1 MSFIISQ
8 DKKGLF
14 LDSVMLMQ
22 ISRSVSKLASVEEAA
37 LMMATP
43 ANQQILRDSNLLQL
57 GDQEVVGG
65 DLIVAVR
72 AKDESSAIRAIEQA
86 ISSLSAPVTASVG
99 SQAIQPRTLRSALKV
114 NSGANLALISVPGD
128 FACGEGRKALR
139 SGLNVMIFSDNVPL
153 KEEIAIK
160 EEAREKR
167 LIVMG
172 PDCGTALIG
181 GTPLGF
187 GNRVATGAIGIIGAS
202 GTGIQEVSTLIA
214 NKGAGI
220 SHAIGVGGRDL
231 CDEVGGIST
240 LTAIDWLE
248 SDQMTQHIV
257 LISKPP
263 STAVAK
269 KIITRLGNAP
279 KPATVCFLGAQN
291 FDMPANVVS
300 ARTLRAV
307 AASALNSTEEIFGQ
321 FRPPKNL
328 RFSGKLIR
336 GLFSGGSLAA
346 EAQIILLDQGCT
358 LQSNVPIQGVETL
371 VDDSTMHTLLDL
383 GADQYT
389 RGRPHPMIDPEV
401 RNDLLVQALSDDE
414 IGVILID
421 VVIGFGANENPAAHV
436 VRAIQQKPNRDTL
449 VVASVTGTEN
459 DPQILSHQIAILE
472 SAGVLVAPSNAHATE
487 VAWACVST

>member
-1 MSFIISQ
+1 MSFIINHV
-8 DKKGLF
+8 KKGLF

-22 ISRSVSKLASVEEAA
+22 ISRSISKLAGVEEAA

-43 ANQQILRDSNLLQL
+43 ANQEILSDSNLLKL
-57 GDQEVVGG
+57 GAQEVVGG
-65 DLIVAVR
+65 DLIVAIR
-72 AKDESSAIRAIEQA
+72 AEDENSAVQAIEQS
-86 ISSLSAPVTASVG
+86 ISSLSAPIASGV
-99 SQAIQPRTLRSALKV
+99 SQAIKPRTLRSALKI
-114 NSGANLALISVPGD
+114 NSEANLALISVPGD
-128 FACGEGRKALR
+128 FACGEARKALR
-139 SGLNVMIFSDNVPL
+139 AGLNVMIFSDNIPL
-153 KEEIAIK
+153 KDEIAIK
-160 EEAREKR
+160 KEASAKR

-181 GTPLGF
+181 GIPLGF
-187 GNRVATGAIGIIGAS
+187 GNRVPTGAIGIIGAS

-214 NKGAGI
+214 NKGGGV

-248 SDQMTQHIV
+248 SDQMTRHIV

-269 KIITRLGNAP
+269 KIITRLGDTH
-279 KPATVCFLGAQN
+279 KPATVCFFGIHD

-300 ARTLRAV
+300 VYTLRAV
-307 AASALNSTEEIFGQ
+307 AASALISSEDIFGT
-321 FRPPKNL
+321 FGLSKNME
-328 RFSGKLIR
+328 SAGKLIR

-346 EAQIILLDQGCT
+346 EAQIILLNQGCR
-358 LQSNVPIQGVETL
+358 LQSNAPIQGVESI
-371 VDDSTMHTLLDL
+371 VDGSRTHTLLDL

-401 RNDLLVQALSDDE
+401 RHEFLVQALGDEE

-436 VRAIQQKPNRDTL
+436 VRALHQRPNSNAL
-449 VVASVTGTEN
+449 VIASVTGTEN
-459 DPQILSHQIAILE
+459 DPQVLSHQVAILQ

-487 VAWACVST
+487 AAWACVSA